1 MKICS
6 KWIWITAWILLF
18 PESLL
23 GPGLEWWKQ
32 LLMESV
38 YVLMEPEAMWERS
51 KEEAQSEISAYVDTL
66 GGNDQAGND
75 GVQAAGDIIPYEK
88 DNIAGIKGD
97 EQETLDEE
105 NSEERISTAAIG
117 ETKEE
122 EILCYSS
129 EQLADPGYLLDNIF
143 CVDSSTT
150 SEGIDW
156 DANEFLEKDFT
167 MEKASEPQI
176 LIYHTHSQEAYAD
189 SVEGE
194 SATTVQGVG
203 EELARILREDY
214 GYQVIHN
221 TSTFDVQG
229 GELDRNRA
237 YTYAQNWLSE
247 FLENNPGIQVI
258 IDLHRDS
265 VGEDNHL
272 ITEIDGR
279 KTAQVMLFNG
289 LSRNT
294 RGSIESL
301 ENPYLTDNLA
311 FSFQLKVAGDT
322 KYPDFYRRIYL
333 KGYRYNLHFR
343 PRSLLLEV
351 GAQNNTWQEAANA
364 MIPMAELLDQ
374 VLQGKVSG

>member
-1 MKICS
+1 
-6 KWIWITAWILLF
+6 
-18 PESLL
+18 
-23 GPGLEWWKQ
+23 
-32 LLMESV
+32 MESV

-51 KEEAQSEISAYVDTL
+51 KEETQSEISAYVDTL
-66 GGNDQAGND
+66 GGNDQTGND
-75 GVQAAGDIIPYEK
+75 GVQVAGDIIPYEK
-88 DNIAGIKGD
+88 DNMAGIKGD
-97 EQETLDEE
+97 EKETLGEE
-105 NSEERISTAAIG
+105 NSEERISTEGIG

-156 DANEFLEKDFT
+156 DSNEFLEKDFT

-272 ITEIDGR
+272 VTEIDGR